1 MNRAILALLVVLPF
15 VAARD
20 ALAAEAVDPSLQK
33 EVDSYL
39 AETAPATGG
48 DTTFKAFF
56 KNGLQFETADKA
68 FTAHVGGRV
77 LFDTAYFGS
86 DDYGGAQ
93 KQDSW
98 YMRQLWFQVD
108 GTLYTNAFYQLSID
122 FASGSP
128 VLRWAYLGL
137 KKLGPVGTFAGGQ
150 FKQPFSLGEL
160 TSTRFLTFMERAAP
174 TSAFSPSFQDGFI
187 VSNNFLEE
195 KRLFAA
201 LSVYKATSNGTAT
214 DNGGYGVAARVA
226 AFFLEEEDSHRILHV
241 GFCYAFAS
249 TPNGT
254 KQYRA
259 RPDIGTGVRFVDT
272 GTIAVDDET
281 LYCFE
286 VLFTWQK
293 LHVQAEYYWT
303 DVNGGTDPSFS
314 GFYVE
319 VGYFL
324 KGGRV
329 NYNKEKKLV
338 DRPHIEDRFHAG
350 GGGCGAWQVAVRYDS
365 LDLSDS
371 GVAGGLQEA
380 ITFGVNWYWNPCMRF
395 MFNVIWTDISEGAPL
410 GDGNLT
416 VFGTR
421 LQVDF

>member
-1 MNRAILALLVVLPF
+1 MHRAVLALLVVLPF
-15 VAARD
+15 LAARE
-20 ALAAEAVDPSLQK
+20 AAAAESADPSVRK
-33 EVDSYL
+33 EVENYL
-39 AETAPATGG
+39 AQAAPATGE
-48 DTTFKAFF
+48 DTTFKVFF
-56 KNGLQFETADKA
+56 KNGLQFQTADKA
-68 FTAHVGGRV
+68 FTAHVGGRI

-108 GTLYTNAFYQLSID
+108 GTLYTNAFFQLSVD

-128 VLRWAYLGL
+128 ALKWAYMGL
-137 KKLGPVGTFAGGQ
+137 RNLGPVGTFAGGL
-150 FKQPFSLGEL
+150 FKQPFSLSAL
-160 TSTRFLTFMERAAP
+160 TSTRFLTFMERA
-174 TSAFSPSFQDGFI
+174 SATTVFSPAAQDGFGL
-187 VSNNFLEE
+187 SNNFLEE
-195 KRLFAA
+195 NRLLVA

-214 DNGGYGVAARVA
+214 DNGGYAVAARLA
-226 AFFLEEEDSHRILHV
+226 AFFLEDKDTNRILHV
-241 GFCYAFAS
+241 GFSYAFAN
-249 TPNGT
+249 TPSGT
-254 KQYRA
+254 KQYQA
-259 RPDIGTGVRFVDT
+259 RPDIGTGVRFIDT
-272 GTIAVDDET
+272 GTIAVEDET

-286 VLFTWQK
+286 LLFTLRQ

-303 DVNGGTDPSFS
+303 DINGGTDPSFS

-324 KGGRV
+324 KGGRI
-329 NYNKEKKLV
+329 NYNKDKKFV
-338 DRPHIEDRFHAG
+338 ERPHIEDRFHAG
-350 GGGCGAWQVAVRYDS
+350 GNGCGAWQVAVRYDS

-371 GVAGGLQEA
+371 GVAGGLQDA
-380 ITFGVNWYWNPCMRF
+380 ITFGVNWYWNPSMRF
-395 MFNVIWTDISEGAPL
+395 MFNVIWLDISEGAPF